1 MSHGR
6 SRARCLVKEARADVE
21 SVELARNIAPSM
33 YLRLSEGVDEPSG
46 RSLSTSFRVA
56 AGFLS
61 FLVLLIGPLALSGFA
76 QARGRHHSAHHLAS
90 LVLARKSDSGGGD
103 DHASGDSHGDNHQGD
118 NQGDGHNA
126 VLHSAHSRNAQPV
139 THNSANKAGTANT
152 KNHSQNAGPATH
164 NSVNKAGTANTNQSQ
179 NAGPAT
185 QNSVN
190 KVGTANTN
198 QSQNAQR

>member
-6 SRARCLVKEARADVE
+6 NWARCLVKEARAGVE

-126 VLHSAHSRNAQPV
+126 VLHSAHSRNAQPA
-139 THNSANKAGTANT
+139 THNSA
-152 KNHSQNAGPATH
+152 
-164 NSVNKAGTANTNQSQ
+164 NKAGTANTNQSQ

-190 KVGTANTN
+190 KAGTANTNQSQNAAPATQNSVNNVGTANTN

>member
-139 THNSANKAGTANT
+139 TQNSA
-152 KNHSQNAGPATH
+152 
-164 NSVNKAGTANTNQSQ
+164 NKAGTANTNQSQ

-198 QSQNAQR
+198 QSQNAGPATQNSVNKVGTANTNQSQNAQR

>member
-1 MSHGR
+1 MQMSHGR

-139 THNSANKAGTANT
+139 THNSANN
-152 KNHSQNAGPATH
+152 NHSHNAQPAKK
-164 NSVNKAGTANTNQSQ
+164 NSVNKVGTANTNQSQ
-179 NAGPAT
+179 NAEPAT